1 VDDDEQIRQLKY
13 RYLRALDLKLWDEF
27 ADTLTPDV
35 STDYGER
42 VSFDNRD
49 AVVEYMRA
57 ALPASIITVH
67 QVHHPEISVTGDD
80 ATGRWYLQDIVLVT
94 EQKLMLTGAAF
105 YEDGYRRGDDGGW
118 RISRTGYQRSFE
130 AIQPLPD
137 GWQFTANRFAKG

>member
-1 VDDDEQIRQLKY
+1 MDDFEQIRQLKY

-27 ADTLTPDV
+27 AETLTPDV

-105 YEDGYRRGDDGGW
+105 YEDGYRRSEDGGW
-118 RISRTGYQRSFE
+118 RISRTGYQRSYE

-137 GWQFTANRFAKG
+137 GWQFTANRFAKA